1 MRDSPIPLDPEVTVN
16 EKVAPTQYPVHELI
30 RRRWSPRAFADRP
43 VPADDLR
50 RIFEAARW
58 APSSSNEQPWSFI
71 LARKEK
77 REDYD
82 RLFSCLLPGNQLWVG
97 QAPVL
102 MLSVARVVFE
112 EDQSPNRHA
121 LHDVGLAVENLVL
134 QATALELFVHQMAG
148 FAVEKA
154 RQLCQIPPQSEPV
167 AMIALGYLG
176 DRATLPENLRAREVA
191 PRTRK
196 PLTEFVY
203 AGRWGEP
210 SPIAGEAP
218 P

>member
-1 MRDSPIPLDPEVTVN
+1 M
-16 EKVAPTQYPVHELI
+16 EKPAPTEYAVHDLI
-30 RRRWSPRAFADRP
+30 RRRWSPRAFSDRA
-43 VPADDLR
+43 VPPDELR

-58 APSSSNEQPWSFI
+58 APSSANEQPWSFV
-71 LARKEK
+71 LATKET
-77 REDYD
+77 RADYD

-102 MLSVARVVFE
+102 MLSVAKLTFD

-134 QATALELFVHQMAG
+134 QALSRDVFVHQMAG
-148 FAVEKA
+148 FEVEKA
-154 RQLCQIPPQSEPV
+154 RALLNLPAGYEPV

-176 DRATLPENLRAREVA
+176 DPNTLPEALRDRELS
-191 PRTRK
+191 PRVRK

-203 AGRWGEP
+203 GGRWGEP
-210 SPIAGEAP
+210 LSVVKETAEKY
-218 P
+218 